1 MRPPVGKPVRLAPP
15 LRRENRFPGW
25 RPGGHSLAPGVW
37 ERALLVLE
45 GKCPG
50 ARTNCAVCGLV
61 LGSPTPPGVHR
72 RRATPPDLAV
82 PHPPAQGRGGRT
94 MREAEQELP
103 CPRASSA
110 RRSE

>member
-25 RPGGHSLAPGVW
+25 RPGGHAAPPGVW

-61 LGSPTPPGVHR
+61 LGSPTPPGSIVGEQHLRTSRSPTR
-72 RRATPPDLAV
+72 RRKAV
-82 PHPPAQGRGGRT
+82 VGAT
-94 MREAEQELP
+94 MREAEQELS